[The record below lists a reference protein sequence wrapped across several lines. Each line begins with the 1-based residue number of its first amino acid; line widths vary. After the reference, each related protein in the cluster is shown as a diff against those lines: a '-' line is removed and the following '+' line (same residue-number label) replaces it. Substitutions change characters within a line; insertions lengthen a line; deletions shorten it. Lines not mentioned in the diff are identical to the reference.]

1 METYRSFAT
10 SAAGDRF
17 ATPPEKHLAIAVLMT
32 AIEDLAKRRRG
43 DAMRDH
49 RDAENWVRSAD
60 EVWPFS
66 FVNLC
71 ALLNIPV
78 DDLRT
83 KLLQSPSSC
92 RDMLGDVAA

>member
-1 METYRSFAT
+1 METHRSFAT
-10 SAAGDRF
+10 SAVDRF
-17 ATPPEKHLAIAVLMT
+17 ATPPEKQLAIAVLMT
-32 AIEDLAKRRRG
+32 AIDDLAKRRGG
-43 DAMRDH
+43 DAMRNY

-60 EVWPFS
+60 EVWPYS

-83 KLLQSPSSC
+83 KLLQSPSSF
-92 RDMLGDVAA
+92 RDLLGDVAA